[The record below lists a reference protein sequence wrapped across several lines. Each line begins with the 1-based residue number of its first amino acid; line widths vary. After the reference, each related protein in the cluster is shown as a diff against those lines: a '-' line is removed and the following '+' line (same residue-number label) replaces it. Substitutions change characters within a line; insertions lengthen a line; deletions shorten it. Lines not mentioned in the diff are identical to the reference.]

1 MISRGSEFNSATEQL
16 VTLTYQ
22 KPLAAKIGALLR
34 EFESLREKTMAIPWC
49 HKAWWNADSPLEFN
63 DWILIDSWYRSRSL
77 ELPVSGEAMVPC
89 LDMANHSV
97 KANAYYQQGGN
108 DDVFLVLRPKQ
119 QLEAGEEVTISYG
132 SAKTAA
138 EMLFSYGFID
148 SSATAQ
154 GLVLYIAPA
163 TDDPLAKGK
172 LIGFGKPPTLQI
184 SASDDSL
191 EVICPFIYL
200 MCVGE
205 EDGLSFKTLL
215 KNDGTAG
222 ELQVFWHDVNVTDRT
237 GEFED
242 VLSGD
247 ALKDVFML
255 RATVL
260 LQYII
265 EAQLE
270 RLSESEDAAN
280 VLHGDWHGL
289 TGDARRIHEAAS
301 RLRLIE
307 AGLLGRAIE
316 LLESQVSLS
325 SIVVSRVLR
334 PVDATTVSKS
344 HRGGVSRGK

>member
-1 MISRGSEFNSATEQL
+1 M
-16 VTLTYQ
+16 
-22 KPLAAKIGALLR
+22 GALLR
-34 EFESLREKTMAIPWC
+34 EFESLREKTIEIPWC
-49 HKAWWNADSPLEFN
+49 HKAWWDAESPLEFS

-97 KANAYYQQGGN
+97 KANAYYEQGSG
-108 DDVFLVLRPKQ
+108 DDVVLLLRPEQ
-119 QLEAGEEVTISYG
+119 QVEEGEEVTISYG

-148 SSATAQ
+148 ASATAQ

-163 TDDPLAKGK
+163 TDDPLAKVK
-172 LIGFGKPPTLQI
+172 MIGFGKPPTLQI
-184 SASDDSL
+184 SASEDSL
-191 EVICPFIYL
+191 ELICPFVYL

-222 ELQVFWHDVNVTDRT
+222 ELQVFWHDEDVTDRT
-237 GEFED
+237 GKFED
-242 VLSGD
+242 VLSAD

-260 LQYII
+260 LQYMV
-265 EAQLE
+265 EAQME
-270 RLSESEDAAN
+270 RLAGSEDAAN

-289 TGDARRIHEAAS
+289 TGDTRRIHEAAA
-301 RLRLIE
+301 RLRVIE
-307 AGLLGRAIE
+307 GGLLGRAIE
-316 LLESQVSLS
+316 MLEAQVS
-325 SIVVSRVLR
+325 VSVSVIHRDVSAKA
-334 PVDATTVSKS
+334 VDATAGAESGG
-344 HRGGVSRGK
+344 GGVSGGE